1 MNINEIPEVT
11 TLNWKEEEGIVII
24 NTGIDKIILNKTASI
39 IWNMINGIDTI
50 EEIID
55 ELKKQYGE
63 DNSEEYLEEITIQA
77 IQEFVDNKMVI
88 LKSTNEFDGWLQYE

>member
-50 EEIID
+50 EEIIN